1 MQVND
6 KRIVWKEMNDFQL
19 LGIIQDFIN
28 KNEIQSV
35 RQYQGKLNEQPHAAP
50 SIWFIRSRFKSWDN
64 LLLTLGKKPCARYK
78 WSSVDNS
85 DLEQMVRG
93 FIKENRIRSHRKY
106 EKETAGK
113 NMPSLSTLKKR
124 FGDVNFL
131 FQDEK
136 NIDKYTNFEL
146 LKLIHDE
153 IERLGLTES
162 LSRTE
167 FEKCYDKTS
176 LPSPSTIMRQMNIS
190 WEMLMQELGF
200 DYRKIKV
207 EKLTKNLKRS
217 RS

>member
-1 MQVND
+1 M
-6 KRIVWKEMNDFQL
+6 
-19 LGIIQDFIN
+19 
-28 KNEIQSV
+28 
-35 RQYQGKLNEQPHAAP
+35 
-50 SIWFIRSRFKSWDN
+50 
-64 LLLTLGKKPCARYK
+64 TKK
-78 WSSVDNS
+78 
-85 DLEQMVRG
+85 
-93 FIKENRIRSHRKY
+93 FIKENEICSHRKY
-106 EKETAGK
+106 EKEIVGK

-136 NIDKYTNFEL
+136 NVDKYTNFEL

-153 IERLGLTES
+153 IERLGLAES

-190 WEMLMQELGF
+190 WELLMQELGF

-207 EKLTKNLKRS
+207 GKLTKNLKQS
-217 RS
+217 RF